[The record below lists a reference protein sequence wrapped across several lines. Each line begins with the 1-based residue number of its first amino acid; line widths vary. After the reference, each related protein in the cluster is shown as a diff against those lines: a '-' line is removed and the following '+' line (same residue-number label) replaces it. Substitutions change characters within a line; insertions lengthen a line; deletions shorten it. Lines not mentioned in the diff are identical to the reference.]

1 MCEDRADDMNCDAAA
16 DLLMRK
22 HVEFVVLRT
31 PCGFHFMKFSKAGWT
46 PAPVAGAPTFVDLVR
61 DVTRGRS

>member
-1 MCEDRADDMNCDAAA
+1 MKTGADEMDCDGAA

-22 HVEFVVLRT
+22 HLEFVVLRT
-31 PCGFHFMKFSKAGWT
+31 PSSYHFMKFHGAGWT
-46 PAPVAGAPTFVDLVR
+46 PAPVAEAPTFVDLVR